1 MSIRQTCLLVVAC
14 ITLLHVRIGR
24 SVSLGAKHWIVWAP
38 TLLLAITSTAVAG
51 VLAGVGIP
59 TFFVG
64 FVGYS
69 TAVAVVS
76 SGAFIWLIATLVII
90 KRNLAALNEP
100 SDNWPPVR
108 QVEEKPRPSFATED
122 IDALRDGGASW
133 ITSNASSR
141 HDSISNWSFT
151 THSNHQSRPT
161 SARAMNPA
169 AMASHPSIPNSIPAK
184 SSFWFNPGTPGS
196 VPPVPALPSPY
207 RSSSPYRP
215 SSPTSTILG
224 SDPDPFRRDTPL
236 TRSESCGDSWFTS
249 ESGTRRT
256 VVSQWSY
263 PTTQRPENSVH
274 DLNAGLL
281 NADRS
286 RPNTPAVAD
295 AQVLGGY
302 ASGFAPGT
310 TEVEKGLA
318 SFAVDGNDIDISGYR
333 VVGWLLMV
341 WIPFVSILPSQ

>member
-14 ITLLHVRIGR
+14 ITLLHVRLGR
-24 SVSLGAKHWIVWAP
+24 SVSLGTKHWIVWAP
-38 TLLLAITSTAVAG
+38 TLLLAITSTIVAG

-64 FVGYS
+64 LVGYS
-69 TAVAVVS
+69 TAVAVIS

-90 KRNLAALNEP
+90 KNNLAALNEP

-108 QVEEKPRPSFATED
+108 EVEEKPRPSFATED
-122 IDALRDGGASW
+122 IDALRDGGSSW

-141 HDSISNWSFT
+141 HDSVSNWSFT
-151 THSNHQSRPT
+151 THSNHQSRPG

-169 AMASHPSIPNSIPAK
+169 AASHASIPQSIPAK
-184 SSFWFNPGTPGS
+184 SAFWFGPATPGS

-207 RSSSPYRP
+207 RP

-224 SDPDPFRRDTPL
+224 TDPDPFRREAPTPPPRN
-236 TRSESCGDSWFTS
+236 RSESGSQGSGSWLTS
-249 ESGTRRT
+249 ESGTKRT

-263 PTTQRPENSVH
+263 PTTRPETSCH

-281 NADRS
+281 NQERS
-286 RPNTPAVAD
+286 RPVTPAIAD

-302 ASGFAPGT
+302 SSGFAPGSN
-310 TEVEKGLA
+310 EVEKGLA
-318 SFAVDGNDIDISGYR
+318 SFAVDGNDVDISGYR
-333 VVGWLLMV
+333 VIGWLLMV
-341 WIPFVSILPSQ
+341 WIPFVCLF